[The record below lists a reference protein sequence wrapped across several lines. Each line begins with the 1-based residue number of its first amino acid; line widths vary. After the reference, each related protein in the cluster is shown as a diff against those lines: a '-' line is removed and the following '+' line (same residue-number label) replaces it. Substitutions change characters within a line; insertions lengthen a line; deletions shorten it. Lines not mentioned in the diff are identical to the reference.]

1 MKRGDAF
8 PAARLKSEDIK
19 GKRVRVVIEEIK
31 IEEVGQGEDREKK
44 PVAYFQNKEKS
55 MVLNVTNWN
64 RLEEFLGSDDSD
76 DWIGQSIVLGTERVE
91 FQGKRV
97 DGLRVLSGGGS
108 PAPPVQP
115 EPEPAAED
123 DSVPF

>member
-19 GKRVRVVIEEIK
+19 GKRVRVIIEDIK
-31 IEEVGQGEDREKK
+31 MEKVGEDNEQK
-44 PVAYFQNKEKS
+44 PVAYFKGKEKS

-76 DWIGQSIVLGTERVE
+76 NWIGQSVVLGTERVD

-97 DGLRVLSGGGS
+97 DGLRVLEGGGS
-108 PAPPVQP
+108 PAPPVKP
-115 EPEPAAED
+115 EPEPEPEGD